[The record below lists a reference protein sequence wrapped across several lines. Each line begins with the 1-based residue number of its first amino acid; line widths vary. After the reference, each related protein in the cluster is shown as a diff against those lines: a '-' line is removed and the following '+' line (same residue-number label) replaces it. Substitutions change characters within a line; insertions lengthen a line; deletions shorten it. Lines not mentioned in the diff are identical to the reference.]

1 MRQLL
6 LACAAFVAAALPAAA
21 WEVTGSRE
29 LGSLPGGAQVREV
42 EVAEGGRTAR
52 ITAILFSSRSYD
64 LRVVDSPDPGQTKLS
79 SVLAQA
85 GCVAGVNGGYFHA
98 DFRPVGLAIADGKQ
112 LHPFEK
118 AKLLSGVLA
127 VRGSRIE
134 IVRSSRFQNPGD
146 VRQAIQAGP
155 MLVDSG
161 APPAGLNAE
170 RAARRTVAA
179 TDGRGQWG
187 LLYITSVTLADAAGI
202 LTIPELLG
210 SWNVMHALNLDG
222 GSSSGLWAASS
233 PEPVLRPELG
243 HVRNYIGIAPKP

>member
-1 MRQLL
+1 MRNLL
-6 LACAAFVAAALPAAA
+6 LVSLACAAASLPAAA

-29 LGSLPGGAQVREV
+29 LGTLPGGGQVREV
-42 EVAEGGRTAR
+42 EVSEDGRTAR

-85 GCVAGVNGGYFHA
+85 GCIAGVNGGYFHP

-127 VRGSRIE
+127 VRGARIE
-134 IVRSSRFQNPGD
+134 MVRSSRFQNSGD

-155 MLVDSG
+155 MLLDSG
-161 APPAGLNAE
+161 APSVGLNAE
-170 RAARRTVAA
+170 RTARRTVAA

-187 LLYITSVTLADAAGI
+187 LLYMTSVTLADAAGI
-202 LTIPELLG
+202 LTIPALLG
-210 SWNVMHALNLDG
+210 PWNVMQALNLDG
-222 GSSSGLWAASS
+222 GSSSGLWAESS
-233 PEPVLRPELG
+233 PHPVTRPELG